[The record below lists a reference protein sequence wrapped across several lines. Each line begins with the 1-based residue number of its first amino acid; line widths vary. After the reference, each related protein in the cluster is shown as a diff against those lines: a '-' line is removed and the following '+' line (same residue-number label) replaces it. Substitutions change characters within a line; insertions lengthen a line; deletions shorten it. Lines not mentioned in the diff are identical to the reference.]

1 MGYVWRNLFQRKLRT
16 GLSMLGVSVS
26 VAGIVALISVAQGM
40 RTSLDRY
47 MEASGASLTVFSG
60 DAADLA
66 FSRVTTDDIAAI
78 AALPGVEAVARA
90 NFAAV
95 MGPKL
100 GEGRKPVPLLLCFG
114 RLPGERIMEKYR
126 GLLTEGRMPQ
136 SRSEL
141 LAGSFVARRH
151 GLGVGE
157 RFPLFP
163 VTYLGIEQY
172 EVVGIYDSDI
182 TWENGGIVVH
192 AEILQQKLDARDSFA
207 LLFVYTAAGE
217 RDRVRAR
224 IEADLPHLVAM
235 PSGEFTQRFASQMEF
250 LDEVIA
256 LITAIA
262 LVIGVLGVLNTMM
275 MSVSERTREIGTL
288 RALGW
293 PRGLVLRVI
302 LAEGILLSVLGG
314 LVGLGLG
321 VLGTEALVRWFQGEY
336 LQALYE
342 TSTFAKG
349 MAVALVVGLLAALYP
364 ALRAANLSPVEAL
377 RHE

>member
-26 VAGIVALISVAQGM
+26 VAGIVALISVARGM

-66 FSRVTTDDIAAI
+66 FSRVTTADIDRI
-78 AALPGVEAVARA
+78 AALEGVEAVARA

-95 MGPKL
+95 MGPRL
-100 GEGRKPVPLLLCFG
+100 GEGRKPIPLLLCFG

-126 GLLTEGRMPQ
+126 GLLSAGRMPR
-136 SRSEL
+136 SRSEI

-151 GLGVGE
+151 GLKVGD

-163 VTYLGIEQY
+163 VTYLGIAEY
-172 EVVGIYDSDI
+172 EVVGIFDSDI

-192 AEILQQKLDARDSFA
+192 GEVLQQKLDAKDSFA
-207 LLFVYTAAGE
+207 LLFAYTAPAA
-217 RDRVRAR
+217 RDRVR
-224 IEADLPHLVAM
+224 EAIGRELTHLVAM
-235 PSGEFTQRFASQMEF
+235 PSGEFTQRFTSQMEF

-262 LVIGVLGVLNTMM
+262 LVVGVLGVLNTMM
-275 MSVSERTREIGTL
+275 MSVAERTREIGTL

-302 LAEGILLSVLGG
+302 LAEGVLLSLVGG
-314 LVGLGLG
+314 LFGLGLG
-321 VLGTEALVRWFQGEY
+321 VLGTEALIRWFEGEY

-342 TSTFAKG
+342 VATFAKG
-349 MAVALVVGLLAALYP
+349 LFVALVVGLLAALYP